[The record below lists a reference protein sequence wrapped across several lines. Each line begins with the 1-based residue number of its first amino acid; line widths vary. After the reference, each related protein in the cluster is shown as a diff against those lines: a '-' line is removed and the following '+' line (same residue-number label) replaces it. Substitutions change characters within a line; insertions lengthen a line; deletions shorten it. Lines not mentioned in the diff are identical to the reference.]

1 MSTFLYFSSAQIPNI
16 SPSFS
21 GMWMS
26 TTGAQRNVL
35 TPIPDQVVPAVGSTI
50 NLGVNA
56 GFIALD
62 RQYIS
67 PGLADNQTINGL
79 YSGQLM
85 VREFATTDNV
95 DIVMLCA
102 KVVSNDGS
110 TLRGT
115 LINSGN
121 YGPVA
126 EFVNNASL
134 RNKTIASGQTLTTV
148 NALRGDRI
156 VLEIGYQDSAGG
168 TTPQAGAGWGSSA
181 PRLPVNETSTTNG
194 AGWLLITPTL
204 RFNTTSFSSF
214 SEDNF

>member
-1 MSTFLYFSSAQIPNI
+1 
-16 SPSFS
+16 
-21 GMWMS
+21 MWMS
-26 TTGAQRNVL
+26 TTGAQRNAL
-35 TPIPDQVVPAVGSTI
+35 TPIPDKVIPAVGSTI

-67 PGLADNQTINGL
+67 PGLSQNQTINGL

-102 KVVSNDGS
+102 KVLSNDGS
-110 TLRGT
+110 IIRGT

-126 EFVNNASL
+126 EFINNNSL
-134 RNKTIASGQTLTTV
+134 RNKTIASGQTMNTV

-156 VLEIGYQDSAGG
+156 VLEVGYQISTAG
-168 TTPQAGAGWGSSA
+168 TTPQAAAGWGSSA
-181 PRLPVNETSTTNG
+181 PRLPVDETTTTNG

-204 RFNTTSFSSF
+204 EFNTTTFISQD
-214 SEDNF
+214 EDNF